1 MLFLQACASLLLVS
15 ALDSNDN
22 PFKHQKKKTMRFIKF
37 FTKST
42 LLAVAVIAAASCTKV
57 LDQQPYSA
65 FTDESVFTT
74 QARAD
79 LALNGVYDAAQ
90 TGGPTL
96 AGRGYPF
103 GAATIEQ
110 GDNRGEDMVN
120 LQAFYQIT
128 YQGTYTPATA
138 NNVSMWD
145 NTYSM
150 INKANIAIEGFRKAA
165 GSGVLTSAIATQY
178 EAECRFLRA
187 LGHHELL
194 IHFARPF
201 LDGAGSALGVP
212 YRDYAV
218 TGSATLEKLQKEPRP
233 TVAAGYAKL
242 LEDLAFAETNLPV
255 TNSAGPIYRAQ
266 KSAAIALRQRVLMH
280 MGRWADAITAGNTL
294 IPTALN
300 TTSPASVRSLVGN
313 HALMATPAGSF
324 GSPGGNSVTAE
335 NIFTIKNDPLDNGS
349 VNGAPAAMY
358 GSTDLLGRGLVCVSP
373 IIWNNTGWLEDDLRR
388 SGLYRNGGTAIGRAI
403 MTTKYTDY
411 SGRGD
416 NTPIIRW
423 AEVLL
428 NQAESEAR
436 ASASVSARAVDLL
449 NMVRNRSL
457 ANVATQ
463 QYTAASFATPTALLQ
478 AILLERRI
486 EFLAEGRRWPDI
498 HRTVVDPVAAV
509 RPVGIPAKVTN
520 GGVTGTTLA
529 QYGFGKAVVASQAA
543 IPYSDFRF
551 IWPVPATEVT
561 SNPII
566 VQNPGY

>member
-1 MLFLQACASLLLVS
+1 MRLIHKIIQNTLLLGTV
-15 ALDSNDN
+15 
-22 PFKHQKKKTMRFIKF
+22 M
-37 FTKST
+37 
-42 LLAVAVIAAASCTKV
+42 LAVSCEKV
-57 LDQQPYSA
+57 LDVQPFNA

-74 QARAD
+74 SARAT

-90 TGGPTL
+90 TGGPSL

-103 GAATIEQ
+103 GAATIQQ

-128 YQGTYTPATA
+128 YQGTYTPFTA
-138 NNVSMWD
+138 NNNTMWD
-145 NTYSM
+145 NTYGM
-150 INKANIAIEGFRKAA
+150 INKANIAIEGFKKAA
-165 GSGVLTSAIATQY
+165 ASGVLTAATATQF

-201 LDGAGSALGVP
+201 LDGNGAALGVP

-218 TGSATLEKLQKEPRP
+218 TGGESLERLQKEARP
-233 TVAAGYAKL
+233 TVAAAYAKL
-242 LEDLAFAETNLPV
+242 LEDINFAEANLPV
-255 TNSAGPIYRAQ
+255 TNSGGAVIRAQ
-266 KSAAIALRQRVLMH
+266 KSAAIALKQRVLLH
-280 MGRWADAITAGNTL
+280 MGQWANAVAAGNAL
-294 IPTALN
+294 IPTTVNPA
-300 TTSPASVRSLVGN
+300 TPTSARSLVGN
-313 HALMATPAGSF
+313 HALTATPNGSF
-324 GSPGGNSVTAE
+324 GFTGGNSISTE
-335 NIFTIKNDPLDNGS
+335 NIFSVKNDPLDNGS

-373 IIWNNTGWLEDDLRR
+373 IIWNNAGWLADDLRR
-388 SGLYRNGGTAIGRAI
+388 TTLYRNGGTAIGRAI

-428 NQAESEAR
+428 NQAEAEAR
-436 ASASVSARAVDLL
+436 VATGVSQRAIDLL

-457 ANVATQ
+457 PSTAN
-463 QYTAASFATPTALLQ
+463 QYTASSFASRTELVR

-498 HRTVVDPVAAV
+498 HRTAQDPITELRAS
-509 RPVGIPAKVTN
+509 GIPAKVTN

-529 QYGFGKAVVASQAA
+529 QYGIGVAVTLGQPA

-551 IWPVPATEVT
+551 IWPIPAIEVT
-561 SNPII
+561 TNPVI

>member
-1 MLFLQACASLLLVS
+1 MRLIHKLIQNTLLLGTV
-15 ALDSNDN
+15 
-22 PFKHQKKKTMRFIKF
+22 M
-37 FTKST
+37 
-42 LLAVAVIAAASCTKV
+42 LAVSCEKV
-57 LDQQPYSA
+57 LDVQPFNA

-74 QARAD
+74 SARAT

-90 TGGPTL
+90 TGGPSL

-103 GAATIEQ
+103 GAATIQQ

-128 YQGTYTPATA
+128 YQGTYTPFTA
-138 NNVSMWD
+138 NNNSMWD
-145 NTYSM
+145 NTYGM
-150 INKANIAIEGFRKAA
+150 INKANIAIEGFKKAA
-165 GSGVLTSAIATQY
+165 ASGVLTAATATQF

-201 LDGAGSALGVP
+201 LDGNGAALGVP

-218 TGSATLEKLQKEPRP
+218 TGGESLERLQKEARP
-233 TVAAGYAKL
+233 TVAAAYAKL
-242 LEDLAFAETNLPV
+242 LEDINFAEANLPV
-255 TNSAGPIYRAQ
+255 TNTGGAVIRAQ
-266 KSAAIALRQRVLMH
+266 KSAAIALKQRVLLH
-280 MGRWADAITAGNTL
+280 MGQWANAVAAGNAL
-294 IPTALN
+294 IPTTVNPA
-300 TTSPASVRSLVGN
+300 TPTSARSLVGN
-313 HALMATPAGSF
+313 HALTATPNGSF
-324 GSPGGNSVTAE
+324 GFTGGNSITSE
-335 NIFTIKNDPLDNGS
+335 NIFSVKNDPLDNGS

-373 IIWNNTGWLEDDLRR
+373 IIWNNTGWLAEDLRR
-388 SGLYRNGGTAIGRAI
+388 TTLYRNGGTAIGRAM

-428 NQAESEAR
+428 NQAEAEAR
-436 ASASVSARAVDLL
+436 VATGVSQRAIDLL

-457 ANVATQ
+457 PSTAN
-463 QYTAASFATPTALLQ
+463 QYTASSFASRTELVR

-498 HRTVVDPVAAV
+498 HRTAQDPITELRAS
-509 RPVGIPAKVTN
+509 GIPAKVTN

-529 QYGFGKAVVASQAA
+529 QYGIGVAVTLGQPA

-551 IWPVPATEVT
+551 IWPIPAIEVT
-561 SNPII
+561 TNPVI

>member
-1 MLFLQACASLLLVS
+1 MRLIHKLIQNTLLLGTV
-15 ALDSNDN
+15 
-22 PFKHQKKKTMRFIKF
+22 M
-37 FTKST
+37 
-42 LLAVAVIAAASCTKV
+42 LAVSCEKV
-57 LDQQPYSA
+57 LDVQPFNA

-74 QARAD
+74 SARAT

-90 TGGPTL
+90 TGGPSL

-103 GAATIEQ
+103 GAATIQQ

-128 YQGTYTPATA
+128 YQGTYTPFTA
-138 NNVSMWD
+138 NNNSMWD
-145 NTYSM
+145 NTYGM
-150 INKANIAIEGFRKAA
+150 INKANIAIEGFKKAA
-165 GSGVLTSAIATQY
+165 ASGVLTAATATQF

-201 LDGAGSALGVP
+201 LDGNGAALGVP

-218 TGSATLEKLQKEPRP
+218 TGGESLERLQKEARP
-233 TVAAGYAKL
+233 TVAAAYAKL
-242 LEDLAFAETNLPV
+242 LEDINFAEANLPV
-255 TNSAGPIYRAQ
+255 TNSGGAVIRAQ
-266 KSAAIALRQRVLMH
+266 KSAAIALKQRVLLH
-280 MGRWADAITAGNTL
+280 MGQWANAVAAGNAL
-294 IPTALN
+294 VPTTVNPA
-300 TTSPASVRSLVGN
+300 TPTSARSLVGN
-313 HALMATPAGSF
+313 HALTATPNGSF
-324 GSPGGNSVTAE
+324 GFTGGNSISTE
-335 NIFTIKNDPLDNGS
+335 NIFSVKNDPLDNGS

-373 IIWNNTGWLEDDLRR
+373 IIWNNTGWLAEDLRR
-388 SGLYRNGGTAIGRAI
+388 TTLYRNGGTAIGRAM

-428 NQAESEAR
+428 NQAEAEAR
-436 ASASVSARAVDLL
+436 VATGISQRAIDLL

-457 ANVATQ
+457 PSTAN
-463 QYTAASFATPTALLQ
+463 QYTASSFASRTALIR

-498 HRTVVDPVAAV
+498 HRTAQDPITELRSA
-509 RPVGIPAKVTN
+509 GIPAKVAN

-529 QYGFGKAVVASQAA
+529 QYGIGLAVTTSQPA

-551 IWPVPATEVT
+551 IWPIPAIEVT
-561 SNPII
+561 TNPVI

>member
-1 MLFLQACASLLLVS
+1 MRLIHKLIQNTLLLGTV
-15 ALDSNDN
+15 
-22 PFKHQKKKTMRFIKF
+22 M
-37 FTKST
+37 
-42 LLAVAVIAAASCTKV
+42 LAVSCEKV
-57 LDQQPYSA
+57 LDVQPFNA

-74 QARAD
+74 SARAT

-90 TGGPTL
+90 TGGPSL

-103 GAATIEQ
+103 GAATIQQ

-128 YQGTYTPATA
+128 YQGTYTPFTA
-138 NNVSMWD
+138 NNNSMWD
-145 NTYSM
+145 NTYGM
-150 INKANIAIEGFRKAA
+150 INKANIAIEGFKKAA
-165 GSGVLTSAIATQY
+165 ASGVLTAAVATQF

-201 LDGAGSALGVP
+201 LDGNGAALGVP

-218 TGSATLEKLQKEPRP
+218 TGGESLERLQKEARP
-233 TVAAGYAKL
+233 TVAAAYAKL
-242 LEDLAFAETNLPV
+242 LEDINFAEANLPV
-255 TNSAGPIYRAQ
+255 TNSGGAVIRAQ
-266 KSAAIALRQRVLMH
+266 KSAAIALKQRVLLH
-280 MGRWADAITAGNTL
+280 MGQWANAVAAGNAL
-294 IPTALN
+294 IPTTINPA
-300 TTSPASVRSLVGN
+300 TPTSARSLVGN
-313 HALMATPAGSF
+313 HALTATPNGSF
-324 GSPGGNSVTAE
+324 GFSGGNSITSE
-335 NIFTIKNDPLDNGS
+335 NIFSVKNDPLDNGS

-373 IIWNNTGWLEDDLRR
+373 IIWNNAGWLADDLRR
-388 SGLYRNGGTAIGRAI
+388 TTLYRNGGTAIGRAI

-428 NQAESEAR
+428 NQAEAEAR
-436 ASASVSARAVDLL
+436 VATGVSQRAIDLL

-457 ANVATQ
+457 PSTAN
-463 QYTAASFATPTALLQ
+463 QYTASSFASRTELVR

-498 HRTVVDPVAAV
+498 HRTAQDPITELRAS
-509 RPVGIPAKVTN
+509 GIPAKVTN

-529 QYGFGKAVVASQAA
+529 QYGIGVAVTLGQPA

-551 IWPVPATEVT
+551 IWPIPAIEVT
-561 SNPII
+561 TNPVI

>member
-1 MLFLQACASLLLVS
+1 LLTMRLIHKLIQNTLLLGTV
-15 ALDSNDN
+15 
-22 PFKHQKKKTMRFIKF
+22 M
-37 FTKST
+37 
-42 LLAVAVIAAASCTKV
+42 LAVSCEKV
-57 LDQQPYSA
+57 LDVQPFNA

-74 QARAD
+74 SARAT

-90 TGGPTL
+90 TGGPSL

-103 GAATIEQ
+103 GAATIQQ

-128 YQGTYTPATA
+128 YQGTYTPFTA
-138 NNVSMWD
+138 NNNSMWD
-145 NTYSM
+145 NTYGM
-150 INKANIAIEGFRKAA
+150 INKANIAIEGFKKAA
-165 GSGVLTSAIATQY
+165 ASGVLTAAVATQF

-201 LDGAGSALGVP
+201 LDGNGAALGVP

-218 TGSATLEKLQKEPRP
+218 TGGESLERLQKEARP
-233 TVAAGYAKL
+233 TVAAAYAKL
-242 LEDLAFAETNLPV
+242 LEDINFAEANLPV
-255 TNSAGPIYRAQ
+255 TNSGGAVIRAQ
-266 KSAAIALRQRVLMH
+266 KSAAIALKQRVLLH
-280 MGRWADAITAGNTL
+280 MGQWANAVAAGNAL
-294 IPTALN
+294 IPTTINPA
-300 TTSPASVRSLVGN
+300 TPTSARSLVGN
-313 HALMATPAGSF
+313 HALTATPNGSF
-324 GSPGGNSVTAE
+324 GFSGGNSITSE
-335 NIFTIKNDPLDNGS
+335 NIFSVKNDPLDNGS

-373 IIWNNTGWLEDDLRR
+373 IIWNNAGWLADDLRR
-388 SGLYRNGGTAIGRAI
+388 TTLYRNGGTAIGRAI

-428 NQAESEAR
+428 NQAEAEAR
-436 ASASVSARAVDLL
+436 VATGVSQRAIDLL

-457 ANVATQ
+457 PSTAN
-463 QYTAASFATPTALLQ
+463 QYTASSFASRTELVR

-498 HRTVVDPVAAV
+498 HRTAQDPITELRAS
-509 RPVGIPAKVTN
+509 GIPAKVTN

-529 QYGFGKAVVASQAA
+529 QYGIGVAVTLGQPA

-551 IWPVPATEVT
+551 IWPIPAIEVT
-561 SNPII
+561 TNPVI

>member
-1 MLFLQACASLLLVS
+1 M
-15 ALDSNDN
+15 
-22 PFKHQKKKTMRFIKF
+22 
-37 FTKST
+37 
-42 LLAVAVIAAASCTKV
+42 LAVSCEKV
-57 LDQQPYSA
+57 LDVQPFNA

-74 QARAD
+74 SARAT

-90 TGGPTL
+90 TGGPSL

-103 GAATIEQ
+103 GAATIQQ

-128 YQGTYTPATA
+128 YQGTYTPFTA
-138 NNVSMWD
+138 NNNSMWD
-145 NTYSM
+145 NTYGM
-150 INKANIAIEGFRKAA
+150 INKANIAIEGFKKAA
-165 GSGVLTSAIATQY
+165 ASGVLTAATATQF

-201 LDGAGSALGVP
+201 LDGNGAALGVP

-218 TGSATLEKLQKEPRP
+218 TGGESLERLQKEARP
-233 TVAAGYAKL
+233 TVAAAYAKL
-242 LEDLAFAETNLPV
+242 LEDINFAEANLPV
-255 TNSAGPIYRAQ
+255 TNSGGAVIRAQ
-266 KSAAIALRQRVLMH
+266 KSAAIALKQRVLLH
-280 MGRWADAITAGNTL
+280 MGQWANAVAAGNAL
-294 IPTALN
+294 VPTTVNPA
-300 TTSPASVRSLVGN
+300 TPTSARSLVGN
-313 HALMATPAGSF
+313 HALTATPNGSF
-324 GSPGGNSVTAE
+324 GFTGGNSISTE
-335 NIFTIKNDPLDNGS
+335 NIFSVKNDPLDNGS

-373 IIWNNTGWLEDDLRR
+373 IIWNNTGWLAEDLRR
-388 SGLYRNGGTAIGRAI
+388 TTLYRNGGTAIGRAM

-428 NQAESEAR
+428 NQAEAEAR
-436 ASASVSARAVDLL
+436 VAAGISQRAIDLL

-457 ANVATQ
+457 PSTAN
-463 QYTAASFATPTALLQ
+463 QYTASSFASRTALIR

-498 HRTVVDPVAAV
+498 HRTAQDPITEL
-509 RPVGIPAKVTN
+509 RSGGIPAKVAN

-529 QYGFGKAVVASQAA
+529 QYGIGLAVTTSQPA

-551 IWPVPATEVT
+551 IWPIPAIEVT
-561 SNPII
+561 TNPVI

>member
-1 MLFLQACASLLLVS
+1 MRLIHKIIQNTLLLGTV
-15 ALDSNDN
+15 
-22 PFKHQKKKTMRFIKF
+22 M
-37 FTKST
+37 
-42 LLAVAVIAAASCTKV
+42 LAVSCEKV
-57 LDQQPYSA
+57 LDVQPFNA

-74 QARAD
+74 SARAT

-90 TGGPTL
+90 TGGPSL

-103 GAATIEQ
+103 GAATIQQ

-128 YQGTYTPATA
+128 YQGTYTPFTA
-138 NNVSMWD
+138 NNNSMWD
-145 NTYSM
+145 NTYGM
-150 INKANIAIEGFRKAA
+150 INKANIAIEGFKKAA
-165 GSGVLTSAIATQY
+165 ASGVLTAATATQF

-201 LDGAGSALGVP
+201 LDGNGAALGVP

-218 TGSATLEKLQKEPRP
+218 TGGESLERLQKEARP
-233 TVAAGYAKL
+233 TVAAAYAKL
-242 LEDLAFAETNLPV
+242 LEDINFAEANLPV
-255 TNSAGPIYRAQ
+255 TNSGGAVIRAQ
-266 KSAAIALRQRVLMH
+266 KSAAIALKQRVLLH
-280 MGRWADAITAGNTL
+280 MGQWANAVAAGNAL
-294 IPTALN
+294 VPTTVNPA
-300 TTSPASVRSLVGN
+300 TPTSARSLVGN
-313 HALMATPAGSF
+313 HALTATPNGSF
-324 GSPGGNSVTAE
+324 GFTGGNSISTE
-335 NIFTIKNDPLDNGS
+335 NIFSVKNDPLDNGS

-373 IIWNNTGWLEDDLRR
+373 IIWNNTGWLAEDLRR
-388 SGLYRNGGTAIGRAI
+388 TTLYRNGGTAIGRAM

-428 NQAESEAR
+428 NQAEAEAR
-436 ASASVSARAVDLL
+436 VATGISQRAIDLL

-457 ANVATQ
+457 PSTAN
-463 QYTAASFATPTALLQ
+463 QYTASSFASRTALIR

-498 HRTVVDPVAAV
+498 HRTAQDPITEL
-509 RPVGIPAKVTN
+509 RSGGIPAKVAN

-529 QYGFGKAVVASQAA
+529 QYGIGLAVTTSQPA

-551 IWPVPATEVT
+551 IWPIPAIEVT
-561 SNPII
+561 TNPVI